1 MATGANRSGRRLEDF
16 VADVLNER
24 EYLLVPPVRFFP
36 ARELEQPIYTR
47 QCEIG
52 QDLYGKKRR
61 VDAILYHPRLYSK
74 CLVIQC
80 KWQASGGSVEEKY
93 PFEVLSIS
101 QNQFD
106 TIIILDGDGY
116 SAGAKQWLTTQAGQ
130 EPTPPR
136 VHARGVRSVRKSRS
150 VVNSEQ
156 RTVRSVISI

>member
-52 QDLYGKKRR
+52 KDIYGKKRR
-61 VDAILYHPRLYSK
+61 VDAILYHPHLYPE

-80 KWQASGGSVEEKY
+80 KWQASSGSVEEKY

-116 SAGAKQWLTTQAGQ
+116 SAGAKQWLTNHAGKNRLLHVFMQ
-130 EPTPPR
+130 GEF
-136 VHARGVRSVRKSRS
+136 ARFVSHGRL
-150 VVNSEQ
+150 
-156 RTVRSVISI
+156 